1 MKVVGITSFSLTDR
15 HRRKYIILSLI
26 KVETNLDKFNNFLIE
41 CTVDGWKKCTVILNV
56 SRDQGD
62 EDDVEE
68 LRQENVR
75 LQKELEERNSRLS
88 HMSKAYQKTIE
99 EYKETNVELQKNVGI
114 EPATSSLRAPI
125 SRPRI
130 GSRTSSYFPM
140 TRQVDDTQEAKDQE
154 TNAQETVKPPVR
166 KASKMASFFTVS

>member
-99 EYKETNVELQKNVGI
+99 EYKETNVELLKNVGI
-114 EPATSSLRAPI
+114 EPATSSLRTPI

-130 GSRTSSYFPM
+130 GSRTS
-140 TRQVDDTQEAKDQE
+140 DDTQEAKDQE